1 MLDLREVIKL
11 KKNVKIEI
19 RLTEDEKEFIVN
31 KGKEEGFTSTT
42 AFIKASTKKYLS
54 LTVDTSDY
62 LDVLNETRKIGR
74 NINSMIRDIRYNNV
88 ISEKDI
94 ITMESSLINIEKI
107 LKKDKKEFDEL
118 ENKFEKLSS
127 KDLVEAIKNHN
138 MQIPL
143 LMIYDNIIEM
153 IKDNLLYIIN
163 IMKRNKWES
172 HTMEFLY
179 RFMYDLLPDKYDEI
193 HISKIN
199 NDIYKYT
206 LSIKNK
212 LIKDTNKYTEQDYID
227 LMNIIEF
234 HEMKR
239 RSLNN

>member
-1 MLDLREVIKL
+1 MKDKRIRIEV
-11 KKNVKIEI
+11 
-19 RLTEDEKEFIVN
+19 RLSQEERDFIVN
-31 KGKEEGFTSTT
+31 KAKEEGFTSIT
-42 AFIKASTKKYLS
+42 AFIKASTKKYFS
-54 LTVDTSDY
+54 LTVDTSNY

-74 NINSMIRDIRYNNV
+74 NINSVIRDIRYNNL

-107 LKKDKKEFDEL
+107 LKEDKKGFDEL
-118 ENKFEKLSS
+118 ENKLEKLSS

-138 MQIPL
+138 MKVPL
-143 LMIYDNIIEM
+143 SVIYDNIIEM

-172 HTMEFLY
+172 HTMEFVY
-179 RFMYDLLPDKYDEI
+179 RFIYDLLPDKYDEI
-193 HISKIN
+193 HISEIN

-212 LIKDTNKYTEQDYID
+212 LIKDSNKYTEQDYID
-227 LMNIIEF
+227 LMNIIEL
-234 HEMKR
+234 HEMKI